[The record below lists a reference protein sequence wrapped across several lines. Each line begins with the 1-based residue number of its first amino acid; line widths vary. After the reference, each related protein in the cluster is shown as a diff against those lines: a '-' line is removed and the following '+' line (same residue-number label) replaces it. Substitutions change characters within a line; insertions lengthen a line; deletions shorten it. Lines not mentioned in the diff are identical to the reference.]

1 MTCFFSSLSL
11 SGWRINYGFWNIFIK
26 RNGELVEEHANIFIP
41 ILVDA
46 TRRCGFW
53 KECILFTRRNTVH
66 SIRAVIKFYF
76 RQLCVYAFHGSLWKY
91 VGNSCNNTQTHANA
105 PLYCPVLF
113 PPPLSA
119 VHRAHTH
126 TERVTATF
134 RTSRAIP
141 VFRNRR
147 KRKCTPSF
155 DLRIYDRSNSI
166 RFYPSLLLPWEIFVP
181 METVIYILHP

>member
-1 MTCFFSSLSL
+1 MRVLERVYFIHATQHCTFDTCRDKILLPSIVRIRVPRISLEIR
-11 SGWRINYGFWNIFIK
+11 WKF
-26 RNGELVEEHANIFIP
+26 VQQHA
-41 ILVDA
+41 
-46 TRRCGFW
+46 
-53 KECILFTRRNTVH
+53 
-66 SIRAVIKFYF
+66 
-76 RQLCVYAFHGSLWKY
+76 
-91 VGNSCNNTQTHANA
+91 THANA